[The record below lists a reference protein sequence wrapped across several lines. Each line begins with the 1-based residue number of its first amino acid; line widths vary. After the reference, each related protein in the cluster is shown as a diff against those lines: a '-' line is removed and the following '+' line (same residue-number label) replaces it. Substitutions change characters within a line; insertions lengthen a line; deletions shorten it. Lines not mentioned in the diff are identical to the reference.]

1 MEKIYDMANFFN
13 DYNWVIKN
21 LESVESKKQLNSVET
36 LFDLWK
42 KKYKSKKFNK
52 LKSSLSKEFLRKFV
66 KKDNMLWNK

>member
-1 MEKIYDMANFFN
+1 MEKLDDMANFFN

-21 LESVESKKQLNSVET
+21 LESVESTKQLHSVET

-42 KKYKSKKFNK
+42 KKYMSKKFNK